1 MAIDERNRT
10 TQLEYCK
17 FLLVSQ
23 INYTQTHFA
32 AHSQQLSHDQVN
44 RYLRGKQISSRQ
56 VWDSVAK
63 TITQTMD
70 ICCDDTGLIN
80 DIASRSNRP
89 IGSEGAT
96 PSRSSSLVPMS
107 IRTLMIFGLWIIL
120 SMIHS
125 EMAKPRFIIYIQI
138 LKNAV
143 FAKALHF
150 STILVGS

>member
-44 RYLRGKQISSRQ
+44 RYLRGKRISPRQ
-56 VWDSVAK
+56 VWNSVAK

-70 ICCDDTGLIN
+70 ICCSMIRGLIN

-89 IGSEGAT
+89 IGSEVTT

-125 EMAKPRFIIYIQI
+125 EMAKPRFIIYSR
-138 LKNAV
+138 
-143 FAKALHF
+143 F
-150 STILVGS
+150 

>member
-44 RYLRGKQISSRQ
+44 RYLRGKRISPRQ
-56 VWDSVAK
+56 VWDNVAK

-70 ICCDDTGLIN
+70 ICCSMIRWLIN
-80 DIASRSNRP
+80 DIASKSNRP
-89 IGSEGAT
+89 IGSEVAT
-96 PSRSSSLVPMS
+96 PSRSSSVSASSLVPMS
-107 IRTLMIFGLWIIL
+107 IRTLMTFGLWIIL

-125 EMAKPRFIIYIQI
+125 EMAKPRFIIC
-138 LKNAV
+138 
-143 FAKALHF
+143 
-150 STILVGS
+150 SRC